1 MSGTFSLPE
10 GISNVLL
17 RSPQIATRAFGVQSP
32 NNIMTSVP
40 KIKFEFYV
48 QFVLGASAQ
57 AMLGGNPDLG
67 SYYTSNGLSFKVKTV
82 DKPKINLQTEELN
95 QYNKKVIVYKKIE
108 YGDASIRLH
117 DTVDNSALST
127 WVNYFT
133 FYFADSR
140 QKNGGS
146 QQSTLT
152 KDPEAPYEQSPYSPT
167 MNWDSGWGFQPLINN
182 DTHFF
187 TGIIVY
193 SLFANTYTAWEY
205 VNPKITNIDWQNYD
219 YSSSETDDLNIQF
232 KYEAIRYLAFAQPIS
247 NQQNLAFFNNF
258 GFTNDDYINP
268 ACSPTAISSG
278 AIPRIFSSAQ
288 AAIQNN
294 TLCNPTGTNN
304 ISNPSGNIPTL
315 CQSICSFYSSIYAGA
330 GVAPGALLPVPI
342 PGVSSLINSV
352 SFGGLNGIQNL
363 VTSTAQNAVN
373 SVLVPINQAT
383 FGALSSVTNNINGAI
398 NSVTGGITNTI
409 NGAINSVTGG
419 ITNTINGAINSVTG
433 GISNAINCGIN
444 NVTNSGAGATIS
456 ACCTALGAQASN
468 YINAGAAG
476 L

>member
-1 MSGTFSLPE
+1 MKNIFFASL
-10 GISNVLL
+10 
-17 RSPQIATRAFGVQSP
+17 F
-32 NNIMTSVP
+32 M
-40 KIKFEFYV
+40 FFV
-48 QFVLGASAQ
+48 QFANAQKTENIVLITDGEILQ
-57 AMLGGNPDLG
+57 NDVDYCDIMLQNYKLQNVECHIISPKPNLSVSCPFTRGN
-67 SYYTSNGLSFKVKTV
+67 TS
-82 DKPKINLQTEELN
+82 
-95 QYNKKVIVYKKIE
+95 KVIVYKKIE

-140 QKNGGS
+140 QKKGGS

-315 CQSICSFYSSIYAGA
+315 CQSICSFYSSIK
-330 GVAPGALLPVPI
+330 
-342 PGVSSLINSV
+342 
-352 SFGGLNGIQNL
+352 
-363 VTSTAQNAVN
+363 T
-373 SVLVPINQAT
+373 
-383 FGALSSVTNNINGAI
+383 
-398 NSVTGGITNTI
+398 
-409 NGAINSVTGG
+409 
-419 ITNTINGAINSVTG
+419 
-433 GISNAINCGIN
+433 
-444 NVTNSGAGATIS
+444 
-456 ACCTALGAQASN
+456 
-468 YINAGAAG
+468 
-476 L
+476 